1 MPNDIYSVPRHWIKR
16 KEKVFNSKNNMHER
30 AIVRIVAI
38 LSSVEKIPHM
48 MCENVVDMRKTCN
61 PRIIYNLVMIIK
73 HETILESWPI
83 GNKGDTKE
91 KKKKSHQYEKRKIE
105 KGADP
110 A

>member
-1 MPNDIYSVPRHWIKR
+1 MPNDIYSVPRHRIKR

-48 MCENVVDMRKTCN
+48 MRENVVDMRKTCN

-83 GNKGDTKE
+83 RYKSKKNKS
-91 KKKKSHQYEKRKIE
+91 KKNNTERGVK
-105 KGADP
+105 
-110 A
+110 